1 MATELIYSSQQV
13 GVGSTT
19 KDIGAVTQKPNV
31 LPKNRH
37 GTGDNTTSD
46 CFDKRVTQQTLYIST
61 DSADQILLL
70 VPQYWKENQNAVR
83 ETDHR

>member
-1 MATELIYSSQQV
+1 MATGLIYSSQKV

-19 KDIGAVTQKPNV
+19 KDRGGTTQKPNV

-46 CFDKRVTQQTLYIST
+46 CFDKRVTQHILYIST
-61 DSADQILLL
+61 DSSDQILLL
-70 VPQYWKENQNAVR
+70 VPQYRKENQNAVR